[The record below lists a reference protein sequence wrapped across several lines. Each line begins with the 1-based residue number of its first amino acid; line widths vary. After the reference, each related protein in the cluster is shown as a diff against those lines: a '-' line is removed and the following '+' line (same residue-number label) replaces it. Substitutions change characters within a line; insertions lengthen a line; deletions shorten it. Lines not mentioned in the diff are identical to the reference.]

1 MKTWFLR
8 FNIYFLA
15 LAALF
20 MGCKSDSAGK
30 SEKKSQDKE
39 LSTIRLHLEVNPD
52 GTDRTATVT
61 VYRAN
66 PMLVGMWR
74 APFLDESYLDEA
86 SVVEDPGGF
95 SIRLKFDYPRGTR
108 FLEMATTSYK
118 GQRIIVESAFP
129 EIRCLA
135 APIINRRIMDGVF
148 EFTPD
153 ATRAETE
160 RIVRGLNNLIKKVKK
175 NK

>member
-8 FNIYFLA
+8 FNIYFL
-15 LAALF
+15 LIAALF
-20 MGCKSDSAGK
+20 VGCKSDSADKSGK
-30 SEKKSQDKE
+30 KKEDKE
-39 LSTIRLHLEVNPD
+39 FSTIRLHLEVNPD

-74 APFLDESYLDEA
+74 EAFLNETYLEEA

-95 SIRLKFDYPRGTR
+95 SIRLKFNYPRGAR

-118 GQRIIVESAFP
+118 GQRIVVESAFP

-135 APIINRRIMDGVF
+135 APLITRRIVDGVF

-153 ATRAETE
+153 ATREETE
-160 RIVRGLNNLIKKVKK
+160 RIVRGLNNIIKKMKK